1 MLRLAPM
8 RFRTA
13 APIIGCVL
21 AVGSSNPARA
31 QETAGG
37 WPSSGWYLG
46 GSVGATWAGELDQ
59 DGRNRDTICYP
70 DYACFDAGPTPAI
83 SGYRWRYGVGAS
95 SGFGYEI
102 AVGRIF
108 GRARLELS
116 LAQRSHGLDQMFR
129 SLSYYD
135 GKPVVARLGGTV
147 VSNALASIGDMRV
160 RTLALHAYHDVS
172 AAYGPIVPYVG
183 IGAGPAFATVSG
195 VRFSTRYE
203 DVSADA
209 PAYDPPLSFY
219 DGSQEVDLSDTV
231 PAAHLHAG
239 ADYVLDG
246 RMRVGLKLTY
256 SILGPVE
263 ASGEYS
269 SHAMHAEDTA
279 FRNHTTFTGA
289 RDWTL
294 ALTLKRGFGN

>member
-1 MLRLAPM
+1 M

-13 APIIGCVL
+13 VPIIGCIFV
-21 AVGSSNPARA
+21 VGSRNPARA
-31 QETAGG
+31 QESAGG

-59 DGRNRDTICYP
+59 DGWNRDAICYP
-70 DYACFDAGPTPAI
+70 DYACFDAVRAPAI

-95 SGFGYEI
+95 SGVGYEI

-116 LAQRSHGLDQMFR
+116 LAERRHGLDQMFR

-135 GKPVVARLGGTV
+135 GTPVVAPLGGTV
-147 VSNALASIGDMRV
+147 VSNAQASIDDMRV
-160 RTLALHAYHDVS
+160 RTLALHAYHDLAV
-172 AAYGPIVPYVG
+172 AYGPIVPYVG
-183 IGAGPAFATVSG
+183 IGAGPAFATVRG
-195 VRFSTRYE
+195 VRFSARYE

-231 PAAHLHAG
+231 PAAHLHTG
-239 ADYVLDG
+239 ADYVLDS
-246 RMRVGLKLTY
+246 RMRLGLRLSY

-263 ASGEYS
+263 AFGEYS
-269 SHAMHAEDTA
+269 SHAMHAEDPA

-294 ALTLKRGFGN
+294 ALTLKRRFGN